1 MINPARCHFEPAPPF
16 GCEPADRSQH
26 TAHAV
31 WVRGG
36 KKSLPQ
42 MLALF
47 SIDGLLLGT
56 VIWLD
61 VFKDLLCRGKGQQ
74 LLAVALLEY

>member
-1 MINPARCHFEPAPPF
+1 MINPACCHFEPPPPF
-16 GCEPADRSQH
+16 GCEPADRSQY

-31 WVRGG
+31 WVQ
-36 KKSLPQ
+36 KKEKNSSH

-47 SIDGLLLGT
+47 SIDGLLQGA

>member
-1 MINPARCHFEPAPPF
+1 MLF
-16 GCEPADRSQH
+16 GCWE
-26 TAHAV
+26 
-31 WVRGG
+31 
-36 KKSLPQ
+36 KKNPSH

-47 SIDGLLLGT
+47 SIDGLLLDT

-61 VFKDLLCRGKGQQ
+61 VFKDLLRRGKGQQ